1 MATLDQDDL
10 NAIAA
15 LLQPIQ
21 NDLTALLQMQ
31 VGNGT
36 AIEAFTT
43 AGGTRLAVAIQG
55 SVTGS
60 VNGFTITASGGA
72 VTVLDFELKKIS
84 TQEITAVI
92 LRLSRTI
99 VASERVH
106 VGYTSN
112 PGSGGGNLFVD
123 SSFVPSFSN
132 VLVRTESGIDNIITD
147 ISETLTSLENKA
159 AFGFTVI
166 PAVRSSGT
174 KIDISTFVGEQQSPV
189 IPLAIDLRDE
199 ELELVWEPA
208 TEKNLTEIAVLTTDD
223 LNLTETS
230 IQFRLPQSVYSRV
243 RQFKY
248 SLRRVD
254 ETSESSEPDKVVIF
268 QGIWTIMSTS
278 LKR

>member
-10 NAIAA
+10 DAIAA

-43 AGGTRLAVAIQG
+43 AGGTRLVVAIQG
-55 SVTGS
+55 SVTGN

-99 VASERVH
+99 AASERVY

-132 VLVRTESGIDNIITD
+132 VLVRTESGIDALVQAINDKTQLITNGAVRVWPVVSSFGSIVDVALPVGQVTPITLPSGDYQALTLEVVWEEEGDCLDGGSVPNVATVANANIT
-147 ISETLTSLENKA
+147 KA
-159 AFGFTVI
+159 ADSITFAI
-166 PAVRSSGT
+166 PAAVAAQKQTLIYSVRDTVNG
-174 KIDISTFVGEQQSPV
+174 
-189 IPLAIDLRDE
+189 R
-199 ELELVWEPA
+199 LELIGGTW
-208 TEKNLTEIAVLTTDD
+208 T
-223 LNLTETS
+223 
-230 IQFRLPQSVYSRV
+230 V
-243 RQFKY
+243 RAAAN
-248 SLRRVD
+248 
-254 ETSESSEPDKVVIF
+254 
-268 QGIWTIMSTS
+268 
-278 LKR
+278 